1 MNKEY
6 CISVEAEINSELHKA
21 LLRYLNSHPYWDLN
35 RVLNTSLS
43 MFMMQNW
50 SAKDGFGERDYN
62 TCSRVY
68 LNNLLQE
75 HRTHLDY
82 EQNN

>member
-1 MNKEY
+1 MNKDY
-6 CISVEAEINSELHKA
+6 CISVEAEINSELHKV

-50 SAKDGFGERDYN
+50 CEVDGFQQHDYD

-68 LNNLLQE
+68 LDNLLHE
-75 HRTHLDY
+75 HLIHLHY
-82 EQNN
+82 EQNT